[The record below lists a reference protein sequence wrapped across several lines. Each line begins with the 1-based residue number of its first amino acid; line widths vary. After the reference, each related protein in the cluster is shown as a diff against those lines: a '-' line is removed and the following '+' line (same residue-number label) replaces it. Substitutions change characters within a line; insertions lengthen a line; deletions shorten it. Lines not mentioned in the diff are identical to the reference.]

1 MLLFIVTNLCE
12 NFPRVRVR
20 SEIRKWYI
28 YEAIKSDYAGKS
40 NFDVKAAKRI
50 LSLCQFGKNLGK
62 R

>member
-50 LSLCQFGKNLGK
+50 
-62 R
+62 